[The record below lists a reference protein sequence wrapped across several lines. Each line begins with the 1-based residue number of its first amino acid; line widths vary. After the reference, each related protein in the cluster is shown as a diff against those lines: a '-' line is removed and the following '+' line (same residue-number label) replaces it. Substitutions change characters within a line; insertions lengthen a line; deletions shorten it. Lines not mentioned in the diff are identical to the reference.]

1 MASSI
6 HHKLDLSVLQY
17 MFHSPNGA
25 VAKDL
30 MKRGARVE
38 SRAKRNVSGI
48 GGSGPKRVD
57 TGHLRSSINHKL
69 VIRPEGFSVRVG
81 TNVYYAR
88 WVHDG
93 TGLYG
98 PKHMVI
104 KPKRAKAMVWR
115 SKLHGHKT
123 GKFAGFVV
131 SKSTKGMRPN
141 PFLAAALPAFRN

>member
-1 MASSI
+1 MASTI
-6 HHKLDLSVLQY
+6 THKMDPSVLQV
-17 MFHSPNGA
+17 MFNSSNGA

-57 TGHLRSSINHKL
+57 TGHLRSSIKHQL
-69 VIRPEGFSVRVG
+69 VVRSEGLSVRVG

-93 TGLYG
+93 TGIYG

-104 KPKRAKAMVWR
+104 KPKRAKVLVWR
-115 SKLHGHKT
+115 SKLHGQKH

-131 SKSTKGMRPN
+131 AKSVKGMRPN